1 MTTIDQNFFSEKDF
15 DKLFQNQIVDK
26 ETKEKER
33 LVLNEFC
40 KNNSIPSD
48 VKAEAIIDF
57 AKKWEGK

>member
-1 MTTIDQNFFSEKDF
+1 MTNIDQNFFSEKDF
-15 DKLFQNQIVDK
+15 DKLFKDQITDK
-26 ETKEKER
+26 EGKEKER

-40 KNNSIPSD
+40 KDNSIPSD

>member
-1 MTTIDQNFFSEKDF
+1 MTTTNQNFFSEKDF
-15 DKLFQNQIVDK
+15 DKLFQNQINDK

-40 KNNSIPSD
+40 KDNSIPSD

>member
-1 MTTIDQNFFSEKDF
+1 MTNIEQNFFSEKDF
-15 DKLFQNQIVDK
+15 DKLFQNQIMDK

-40 KNNSIPSD
+40 KDNSIPSD

-57 AKKWEGK
+57 AKKWEGR

>member
-1 MTTIDQNFFSEKDF
+1 MTNIEQNFFSEKDF
-15 DKLFQNQIVDK
+15 DKLFKDQITDK

-40 KNNSIPSD
+40 KDNSIPSD

-57 AKKWEGK
+57 AIKWEGK

>member
-1 MTTIDQNFFSEKDF
+1 MTNIEQNFFSEKDF
-15 DKLFQNQIVDK
+15 DKLFQDQVNDK

-40 KNNSIPSD
+40 KDGSIPSD

>member
-1 MTTIDQNFFSEKDF
+1 MTNIEQNFFSEKDF
-15 DKLFQNQIVDK
+15 DKLFQNQINDK

-40 KNNSIPSD
+40 KDNSIPSD
-48 VKAEAIIDF
+48 VKAESIIDF

>member
-40 KNNSIPSD
+40 KNNSIPND

>member
-15 DKLFQNQIVDK
+15 DKLFQNQITDK

-33 LVLNEFC
+33 LILNEFC

-57 AKKWEGK
+57 AKKWEGR

>member
-1 MTTIDQNFFSEKDF
+1 MTTIEQNFFSEKDF
-15 DKLFQNQIVDK
+15 DKLFQNQIMDK

-40 KNNSIPSD
+40 KDNSIPSD

>member
-15 DKLFQNQIVDK
+15 DKLFQNQITDK

-33 LVLNEFC
+33 LILNEFC
-40 KNNSIPSD
+40 KNTSIPSD

-57 AKKWEGK
+57 AKKWEGR

>member
-15 DKLFQNQIVDK
+15 DKLFQNQITDK

-33 LVLNEFC
+33 LILNEFC